1 MMELNCVPGKWE
13 RDLTLSWFNS
23 T

>member
-1 MMELNCVPGKWE
+1 MMELNCVPGKWK